1 MKVRVGTGPD
11 SFGVWFPSDEK
22 QMPWQRFLDE
32 MVEAGYDA
40 TELGPYG
47 YLPTDIP
54 TLRRELDGRGIT
66 VSGSFVEC
74 HFHRAE
80 GWPELERQL
89 RGLGPV
95 LGELGAKYINLIHEC
110 YSDART
116 GEQTLPKQLD
126 DETWKQ
132 MVDTFVRAAE
142 IARDEYGLTPL
153 VHAESNSNLEYE
165 HQIERLMDETD
176 PDLLRFCLDIGHHV
190 YRGGDPSAFMRKHH
204 ERIDYLHLKNVD
216 GAVRDKVEAEDIP
229 FAKAVQMGVFCE
241 PAKGVIDF
249 KAFRDVLEEVN
260 FEGWAIVEQDMFPA
274 PFDKPLPIAKRTR
287 KYLREIGLG

>member
-1 MKVRVGTGPD
+1 MKVRVGSGPD

-32 MVEAGYDA
+32 LVESGFDA

-47 YLPTDIP
+47 YLPTDIDV
-54 TLRRELDGRGIT
+54 LKHELGSRGIT

-74 HFHRAE
+74 HFHDPK

-116 GEQTLPKQLD
+116 GEQTLPKELD
-126 DETWKQ
+126 DESWKH

-142 IARDEYGLTPL
+142 IARDEYGLIPL

-165 HQIERLMDETD
+165 HQVERLMDETD
-176 PDLLRFCLDIGHHV
+176 PNLLRFCLDIGHHV
-190 YRGGDPSAFMRKHH
+190 YRGGDPTAFMRKHH
-204 ERIDYLHLKNVD
+204 DRIDYLHLKNVD
-216 GAVRDKVEAEDIP
+216 GDVRDEVEANDIP
-229 FAKAVQMGVFCE
+229 FAKAVEMGVFCE

-249 KAFRDVLEEVN
+249 KTFRDVLEEVD
-260 FEGWAIVEQDMFPA
+260 FEGWAIVEQDMYPA

-287 KYLREIGLG
+287 AYLREIGFG